1 MCASTSSCHL
11 VILSVPAWYQRR
23 ATIPQPPRCERG
35 ALPVELRWCGRIGR
49 IRTSIACV
57 SDRYTQPLCYDP
69 LRRFCHRGHKGHGD
83 ALTFD
88 TLSVFCGSALVGPKG
103 FEPLSACYKQAALT
117 VELQAKV
124 WWVGRD
130 SHPHSNAALL
140 QSAGLARA
148 QPTHLAGAATG
159 IRTLTTCL
167 EDRRALPLRNSS
179 LVLPAGVEPA
189 TSRLRVGSSAS

>member
-1 MCASTSSCHL
+1 MERRNLQSLIRAS
-11 VILSVPAWYQRR
+11 WYQRR

-69 LRRFCHRGHKGHGD
+69 LRRFRHRGQKGHGD
-83 ALTFD
+83 VLTLD
-88 TLSVFCGSALVGPKG
+88 ILSVLCGSALVGPKG

-117 VELQAKV
+117 VELQASG
-124 WWVGRD
+124 WWAGRD

-140 QSAGLARA
+140 QSAGLTRA
-148 QPTHLAGAATG
+148 QADPNGWCCHRASNPDHLLGRQA
-159 IRTLTTCL
+159 R
-167 EDRRALPLRNSS
+167 SS
-179 LVLPAGVEPA
+179 V
-189 TSRLRVGSSAS
+189 TQ